1 MPAGSRRK
9 TGEGQCP
16 LCLHSVLSE
25 RHIAL
30 CTEAEEAAIVEIR
43 PPEKAEQRGAAFE
56 AVEDDVFPVV
66 SAAHEF
72 KTPLVV
78 MLGYTELLRSGSVG
92 AVNDKQQQML
102 GEIQESAE
110 RLQRVIQDLLL
121 LCELRAAK
129 GHRAAKER
137 RNTADVNFNMKELFE
152 YWAPVARQ
160 RAIEYRFCPAKS
172 DPKVAVEPLKL
183 QHIVSN
189 LIENALNFTP
199 GGGQVV
205 VSVVECFWDRRKVST
220 ESLFS
225 MERRVNRKIKNAVC
239 IIVSDT
245 GPGIAPDHHEQI
257 FADFVQLPGAC
268 ARGTGL
274 GLAIAR
280 RLVEAHRGVIWVE
293 SELGKGSKFL
303 LLLSQTR

>member
-1 MPAGSRRK
+1 RD
-9 TGEGQCP
+9 TQCP
-16 LCLHSVLSE
+16 ICCHSVHSAK
-25 RHIAL
+25 HAFL
-30 CTEAEEAAIVEIR
+30 CGVDGSTGIVEVR
-43 PPEKAEQRGAAFE
+43 PPAKAEQRGAAFE
-56 AVEDDVFPVV
+56 TVEDDVFPLV

-78 MLGYTELLRSGSVG
+78 MLGYTELLRSGTVG

-129 GHRAAKER
+129 GRGAANER
-137 RNTADVNFNMKELFE
+137 QNASSVNENMRELFQ

-160 RAIEYRFCPAKS
+160 RSIGYQFRPAS
-172 DPKVAVEPLKL
+172 GDPKVSVEPLKL

-205 VSVVECFWDRRKVST
+205 ISVVECFWDRRKART
-220 ESLFS
+220 GSLFS
-225 MERRVNRKIKNAVC
+225 MERRINRKIKNAVC
-239 IIVSDT
+239 IIVDDT

-257 FADFVQLPGAC
+257 FADFVQLPGASV
-268 ARGTGL
+268 RGTGL

-280 RLVEAHRGVIWVE
+280 RLVEAHRGMIWVD
-293 SELGKGSKFL
+293 SELGKGSKF
-303 LLLSQTR
+303 

>member
-1 MPAGSRRK
+1 MPETSRHK
-9 TGEGQCP
+9 TGDTQCP
-16 LCLHSVLSE
+16 ICRLSLISE
-25 RHIAL
+25 QHASQ
-30 CTEAEEAAIVEIR
+30 CTVQGSLGILEVR
-43 PPEKAEQRGAAFE
+43 PPARAEGNGVDLE
-56 AVEDDVFPVV
+56 TVEDDVFPLV

-78 MLGYTELLRSGSVG
+78 MLGYTELLQSGSVG
-92 AVNDKQQQML
+92 PVNEKQHQIL

-129 GHRAAKER
+129 GRGSARE
-137 RNTADVNFNMKELFE
+137 NLGGADVNENMRELFQ

-160 RAIEYRFCPAKS
+160 RHIDYEFCPAQGK
-172 DPKVAVEPLKL
+172 PKVHVEPLKL
-183 QHIVSN
+183 QHIISN

-199 GGGQVV
+199 GGGQVL
-205 VSVVECFWDRRKVST
+205 VSVTECFWDRRKAQT
-220 ESLFS
+220 GSLFT

-239 IIVSDT
+239 IVVSDT
-245 GPGIAPDHHEQI
+245 GPGIAPEHHQDI
-257 FADFVQLPGAC
+257 FADFVQLPGAS

-280 RLVEAHRGVIWVE
+280 RLVKAHRGEIWVE
-293 SELGKGSKFL
+293 SALGKGSKFL
-303 LLLSQTR
+303 LLLSQKR

>member
-1 MPAGSRRK
+1 VDRS
-9 TGEGQCP
+9 TG
-16 LCLHSVLSE
+16 
-25 RHIAL
+25 
-30 CTEAEEAAIVEIR
+30 IVEVR
-43 PPEKAEQRGAAFE
+43 PPAKAEQRGAAFE
-56 AVEDDVFPVV
+56 TVEDDVFPLV

-78 MLGYTELLRSGSVG
+78 MLGYTELLRSGTVG
-92 AVNDKQQQML
+92 PVNDKQQQML

-129 GHRAAKER
+129 GVRAANER
-137 RNTADVNFNMKELFE
+137 QNAAGVNENMRELFG

-160 RAIEYRFCPAKS
+160 RSISYRFCPAS
-172 DPKVAVEPLKL
+172 GDPKVPVEPLKL

-199 GGGQVV
+199 SGGQVV
-205 VSVVECFWDRRKVST
+205 LSVVECFWDRRKART
-220 ESLFS
+220 GSLFS
-225 MERRVNRKIKNAVC
+225 MERKVNRKIKNAVC
-239 IIVSDT
+239 IIVDDT
-245 GPGIAPDHHEQI
+245 GPGIASDHHEQI

-268 ARGTGL
+268 VRGTGL

-280 RLVEAHRGVIWVE
+280 RLVEAHRGMIWVD

>member
-1 MPAGSRRK
+1 MPAGGRSK
-9 TGEGQCP
+9 TRDTQCP
-16 LCLHSVLSE
+16 ICLHSVLSE
-25 RHIAL
+25 RHAAL
-30 CTEAEEAAIVEIR
+30 CTEDGGTAIVEIR
-43 PPEKAEQRGAAFE
+43 PPAEAEQRGAAFE
-56 AVEDDVFPVV
+56 SVEEDVFPLV

-78 MLGYTELLRSGSVG
+78 MLGYTELLLSGSVG
-92 AVNDKQQQML
+92 AVNDRQQQML

-129 GHRAAKER
+129 GRGAGNER
-137 RNTADVNFNMKELFE
+137 KSVADVNENMRELFE

-160 RAIEYRFCPAKS
+160 RAIDYKFSSVPA
-172 DPKVAVEPLKL
+172 DPKVNVEPLKL

-199 GGGQVV
+199 SGGQVV
-205 VSVVECFWDRRKVST
+205 VSVVECFWDRRKAKT
-220 ESLFS
+220 GSLFN
-225 MERRVNRKIKNAVC
+225 MERKVNYKINNAVC
-239 IIVSDT
+239 IVVSDT

-257 FADFVQLPGAC
+257 FADFVQLPGAS